1 MDLEITV
8 SGSGLREEWIADSAA
23 SLLKELRIDVEPDA
37 KFVSSKAEPGFRG
50 DFVSFS
56 QIGLALVTGGAVSKF
71 ITALFGFLSINRKLR
86 LKVKKSNGET
96 MELSLDFLDRNGSD
110 KAMEMVRDFLTK

>member
-1 MDLEITV
+1 MDLEVIV
-8 SGSGLREEWIADSAA
+8 SGSGLSDERITDSAA
-23 SLLKELRIDVEPDA
+23 SLLKELRLEVEPTA
-37 KFVSSKAEPGFRG
+37 KFVSNKGEPGSRG

-56 QIGLALVTGGAVSKF
+56 RIALALVTGGAASKF

-110 KAMEMVRDFLTK
+110 KAMEIVRDFLAK